1 MKRVIYILGAYLA
14 LGGAVACGSSTSTS
28 SSGGGGGGN
37 TLPAGTLGGAAFTP
51 VDGVAVSL
59 PTSPCNFSGTSLS
72 ATAMLL
78 AFTNVPSTCSAFQ
91 AVGACNDKANAILV
105 SVAIARTNA
114 SGTASAIGPGTYS
127 LTTGTVTP
135 DASGNLTRTNLNYS
149 KTNATCVDAASSVT
163 PTSGSVTITSV
174 TSSRV
179 TGSVTMAFSDGSSFS
194 GNFDVAIC
202 GVSFNVCDVGSCSGT
217 GTCVP

>member
-1 MKRVIYILGAYLA
+1 MKRVIYILGACLA
-14 LGGAVACGSSTSTS
+14 LGGAVACGSGTS
-28 SSGGGGGGN
+28 SSSGGGGGN
-37 TLPAGTLGGAAFTP
+37 TLPSGTLGGAAFTP
-51 VDGVAVSL
+51 VDGVAVLL
-59 PTSPCNFSGTSLS
+59 PTSPCNISGTSLS

-105 SVAIARTNA
+105 SVAIARTNV

-135 DASGNLTRTNLNYS
+135 DGSGNVTRTNLNYS
-149 KTNATCVDAASSVT
+149 KTNATCVDAAASVT
-163 PTSGSVTITSV
+163 PTSGSVTITSL

-179 TGSVTMAFSDGSSFS
+179 TGSLTMAFSDGSSFS
-194 GNFDVAIC
+194 GTFDMAIC